1 MLREKQDWMWLSFL
15 VLNWL
20 KHQGNASK
28 LIDDFAQAIA
38 GDLKPADH
46 PSEKLEVTITRELK
60 AALNQL
66 QQLQGIRKR
75 QDYHVIRDKVL
86 TSLKLGKQARI

>member
-1 MLREKQDWMWLSFL
+1 MPARLMTWWLRRSLETSSQPT
-15 VLNWL
+15 
-20 KHQGNASK
+20 
-28 LIDDFAQAIA
+28 I
-38 GDLKPADH
+38 PR
-46 PSEKLEVTITRELK
+46 KLEELTRDNEELK

-66 QQLQGIRKR
+66 QNQLQKESEKR

>member
-1 MLREKQDWMWLSFL
+1 
-15 VLNWL
+15 L

-28 LIDDFAQAIA
+28 LIDDLVAQASLETSSRPSL
-38 GDLKPADH
+38 GETRRAD
-46 PSEKLEVTITRELK
+46 SAITRVEGGAK
-60 AALNQL
+60 SASQL
-66 QQLQGIRKR
+66 QKESEKR

>member
-1 MLREKQDWMWLSFL
+1 MPA
-15 VLNWL
+15 NWL
-20 KHQGNASK
+20 MTWWLRRSLETSSQ
-28 LIDDFAQAIA
+28 
-38 GDLKPADH
+38 PT
-46 PSEKLEVTITRELK
+46 SEKLEELTRDNEELK

-66 QQLQGIRKR
+66 QSQLQKESEKR